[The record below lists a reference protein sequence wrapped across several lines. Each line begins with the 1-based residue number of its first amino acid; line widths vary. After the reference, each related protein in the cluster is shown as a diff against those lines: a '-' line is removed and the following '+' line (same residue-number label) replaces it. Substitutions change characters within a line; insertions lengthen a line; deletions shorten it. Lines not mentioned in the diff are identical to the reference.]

1 MKIALIG
8 YGKMGKTIDAL
19 ALKSGHEVVL
29 RIDESNR
36 KELNKDMI
44 RKADVVI
51 EFTRPDAVVAN
62 LMFCLKAGVPVVSG
76 TTGWQDQWTFVKSE
90 FLMERGSLMYATNY
104 SIGVNL
110 LWELNRRLAEW
121 MNRYPEYKPSLHEVH
136 HIHKLDKPSG
146 TAVTMAID
154 LIDKYHRIS
163 SYVLSEANDDVP
175 ENSLAVHSVREKD
188 VIGIHEMCWT
198 SEVDRIQIRHE
209 AFNRDGFARGAL
221 IAAEWL
227 IGRKGVFGMSDL
239 LFGEQKQQ

>member
-19 ALKSGHEVVL
+19 ALKSGHEVVF

-36 KELNKDMI
+36 KELHEDSIKE
-44 RKADVVI
+44 ADVVI
-51 EFTRPDAVVAN
+51 EFTRPDAAVAN
-62 LMFCLKAGVPVVSG
+62 LLFCLKAGVPVVCG
-76 TTGWQDQWTFVKSE
+76 TTGWQDQWNFVKSE
-90 FLMERGSLMYATNY
+90 FLMERGSLMYASNY

-146 TAVTMAID
+146 TAVTLAMD
-154 LIDKYHRIS
+154 LIGMHDKFDAFA
-163 SYVLSEANDDVP
+163 LTD
-175 ENSLAVHSVREKD
+175 ENGDIPDHILPVYSVREED
-188 VIGIHEMCWT
+188 VIGIHEVCWT
-198 SEVDRIQIRHE
+198 SDVDRIQIRHE
-209 AFNRDGFARGAL
+209 AFNRNGFARGAL
-221 IAAEWL
+221 ISAEWL
-227 IGRKGVFGMSDL
+227 VGRKGVFGMSDL